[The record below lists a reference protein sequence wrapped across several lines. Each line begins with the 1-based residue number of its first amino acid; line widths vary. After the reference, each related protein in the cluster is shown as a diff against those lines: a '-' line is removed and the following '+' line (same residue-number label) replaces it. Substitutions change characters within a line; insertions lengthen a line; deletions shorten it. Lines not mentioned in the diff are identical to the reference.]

1 MWLALARLETYEN
14 AQKVLNRAREAIPT
28 EPAIWITASKLE
40 EAQGKPHMVDKIIEM
55 AISSLRQLHVVVIDR
70 EQWIKEAEEA
80 EQADAPLTCGAI
92 VRATVHIGV
101 EEEDR
106 K

>member
-1 MWLALARLETYEN
+1 M
-14 AQKVLNRAREAIPT
+14 
-28 EPAIWITASKLE
+28 
-40 EAQGKPHMVDKIIEM
+40 
-55 AISSLRQLHVVVIDR
+55 SSSIQVVIDR

-80 EQADAPLTCGAI
+80 EKAGAPLTCGAI

-106 K
+106 KRWVMRTIMFHWWVIKTVMFHWDRGGK

>member
-1 MWLALARLETYEN
+1 M
-14 AQKVLNRAREAIPT
+14 AQ
-28 EPAIWITASKLE
+28 
-40 EAQGKPHMVDKIIEM
+40 
-55 AISSLRQLHVVVIDR
+55 VVIDR

-80 EQADAPLTCGAI
+80 EKEGAPLTCGAI

-106 K
+106 KRWAIKTQAML